1 MHCKTRECFPFILF
15 ILSHTIYGYL
25 RAILAL
31 LIPSVM
37 SHCAAV
43 GMQPSHHTHPKI
55 LHSWIWQLSYL
66 TQAQAQPQPTSAKHQ
81 QKFIVS
87 EQLASQR
94 AHVTSQTPFH
104 WFNT

>member
-1 MHCKTRECFPFILF
+1 MILF
-15 ILSHTIYGYL
+15 ILSHTIYGSL

-43 GMQPSHHTHPKI
+43 GMQPSHHTQPKM
-55 LHSWIWQLSYL
+55 LHSWIWQLPYL
-66 TQAQAQPQPTSAKHQ
+66 TQAQPTSAKHQ